1 MAKLKDLQEG
11 LDEIRKQ
18 YGTASVFQAN
28 DNFRSNI
35 QSVGTGSFNL
45 NDAIGVGGVP
55 CGRLVMLSG
64 VESSGKSLLALS
76 IIKEAQKDGGVGYY
90 IDGEYTFDPD
100 WTQRL
105 GVDLDKIVI
114 SQTNNAKD
122 VFELLLGKPKIKDK
136 RDKAIP
142 GILTNEKILRAG
154 LRVVVIDSVDSLQ
167 TPMEEESE
175 VGKSN
180 MALMARFLPPELR
193 RLTPIL
199 SKTNITVVAIMQAR
213 QNPGQMY
220 GDALTVS
227 GGRALRHSASV
238 WIDLGVVSS
247 SAITIDGKKDGEKI
261 GHSIR
266 ARIRKN
272 KVAPPFKDAEFTIY
286 FQKGIDVRPEIPVQA
301 VGVGVI
307 TKLSERIYSYKSST
321 GVDFKW
327 NGLSQLS
334 EELLKNSN
342 LLKEIA
348 VKVKEAKKKENEE
361 RLADTS
367 FKDEEELQAT
377 DPKAVTS
384 EDLSD
389 EESTDESDKGSEAT
403 NTEQAGSKTDS
414 NSTTDTNITK
424 VKEKGLDSDSGK
436 ENQKNEESQ
445 KESDSSGIKND
456 SSSDERNDELESK
469 TFTELKEIAKK
480 MKVPNFYKLTNKN
493 SLIKAITTKP

>member
-11 LDEIRKQ
+11 LEEIRKI

-45 NDAIGVGGVP
+45 NDAIGIGGVP

-76 IIKEAQKDGGVGYY
+76 IIKEAQKEGGIGYY

-122 VFELLLGKPKIKDK
+122 AFELLLGKPKIEGK
-136 RDKAIP
+136 RKNAIP
-142 GILTNEKILRAG
+142 GLLTNEKILRSG
-154 LRVVVIDSVDSLQ
+154 LRVVVIDSIDSLQ
-167 TPMEEESE
+167 PPMEVESE

-193 RLTPIL
+193 RMTPIL
-199 SKTNITVVAIMQAR
+199 SKTNITVIAIMQAR
-213 QNPGQMY
+213 QTPGQMY

-227 GGRALRHSASV
+227 GGRALKHAASV
-238 WIDLGVVSS
+238 WMDLGVMYSS
-247 SAITIDGKKDGEKI
+247 DITTNGKKDGEKI
-261 GHSIR
+261 GHRIR
-266 ARIRKN
+266 AKIRKN
-272 KVAPPFKDAEFTIY
+272 KVAPPFKIAEFTIL
-286 FQKGIDVRPEIPVQA
+286 FQKGIDIRPEIPIQA
-301 VGVGVI
+301 V
-307 TKLSERIYSYKSST
+307 ST
-321 GVDFKW
+321 GVIDKVSERTYTYGEFKW
-327 NGLSQLS
+327 NGVNQIVDEVS
-334 EELLKNSN
+334 KNPQ

-367 FKDEEELQAT
+367 FKEETTEELQALS
-377 DPKAVTS
+377 S
-384 EDLSD
+384 EGSENEIEANSVDNSEI
-389 EESTDESDKGSEAT
+389 EESTEESV
-403 NTEQAGSKTDS
+403 DS
-414 NSTTDTNITK
+414 DIE
-424 VKEKGLDSDSGK
+424 KEKEKSD
-436 ENQKNEESQ
+436 ETQKS
-445 KESDSSGIKND
+445 SDSSGEKD
-456 SSSDERNDELESK
+456 YSERSEGELEAK
-469 TFTELKEIAKK
+469 TLTQLKEIAKE
-480 MKVPNFYKLTNKN
+480 MNIPNLYRFTNKG
-493 SLIKAITTKP
+493 SLIKAIINHKQKS